1 MIKYLFVRRDDLARP
16 DREKPI
22 GEITLLCLRADA
34 YYEAERCPVVIF
46 LDSKTR
52 QFSVL
57 KNRYS
62 ERFVHS
68 TDDLL
73 NFINGRG
80 SATAD

>member
-22 GEITLLCLRADA
+22 GEITLLHLRADA

-46 LDSKTR
+46 LEDKR
-52 QFSVL
+52 FSVL
-57 KNRYS
+57 KNRYGNRS
-62 ERFVHS
+62 VYS

-80 SATAD
+80 SATPD